1 MPTPEEIAAAEAEKN
16 KNAPPA
22 TFDTIIP
29 EEFRDRTYLSDL
41 KALPVGPD
49 SYKALFKKL
58 DGAQTLIGKKTGIP
72 DANATPEEVEKF
84 YSSLRPAKFE
94 DYEFPAAK
102 EGQTAPDPESL
113 KAIKGIFHEAG
124 LSKSQAAK
132 LSAKFE
138 EFAAKQNAP
147 AIEAAKKQDAEFVE
161 MTNKAFGAENA
172 KVLERS
178 RTLLATLTPDTLKPY
193 LVKLPNE
200 SLVVLSAVME
210 AVRAKFMKEDNL
222 DGAGNGGAPTDEN
235 TLREEAKTL
244 QMSPAWKDFTHKDH
258 VATQKRVN
266 DIYAAIGKAR
276 KK

>member
-1 MPTPEEIAAAEAEKN
+1 MTAEETAAAEAEKN
-16 KNAPPA
+16 KNVPA
-22 TFDTIIP
+22 TFDTLIP
-29 EEFRDRTYLSDL
+29 DEFKDRTYLSDL

-72 DANATPEEVEKF
+72 EANATPEEVEKF
-84 YSSLRPAKFE
+84 YSSLRPAKVE
-94 DYEFPAAK
+94 DYEFPAPK
-102 EGQTAPDPESL
+102 EGMTAPDPEAL

-138 EFAAKQNAP
+138 EFAQKQNAP
-147 AIEAAKKQDAEFVE
+147 AIEAAKKQDAEFIE
-161 MTNKAFGAENA
+161 MTNKAFGTENA

-178 RTLLATLTPDTLKPY
+178 RTLLSQLTPDTLKPY
-193 LVKLPNE
+193 LVRLPNE

-210 AVRAKFMKEDNL
+210 SVRAKFMKEDDI
-222 DGAGNGGAPTDEN
+222 DGAGGGGDVTDVSALSAEG
-235 TLREEAKTL
+235 AKLMLT
-244 QMSPAWKDFTHKDH
+244 PEWKDAFHAGH
-258 VATQKRVN
+258 AAMVARV
-266 DIYAAIGKAR
+266 DKIYADIAKSGAR